1 MYDIFLGGVDTSSI
15 TIVWAMTELVRNRRV
30 MKKAHAKIRSY
41 VGIKSYVDESELEN
55 LHFLK
60 MVVKETLRLHPPG
73 TLLLPREVMSHFKI
87 GDYDI
92 NPKTRIL
99 INVWAIG
106 RDPNTWKNPNEFY
119 LERFED
125 NAIDFRGQNFGLLPF
140 GFGRRM
146 CPGIT
151 MASTVVMVTLA
162 NLLYHFDWKLPNGMK
177 REDVSV
183 EEGVG
188 LNIYR
193 KLITSLPCAYYCFF
207 FFHILN

>member
-1 MYDIFLGGVDTSSI
+1 M
-15 TIVWAMTELVRNRRV
+15 
-30 MKKAHAKIRSY
+30 
-41 VGIKSYVDESELEN
+41 DESELEN

-60 MVVKETLRLHPPG
+60 MVVKEILRLHPPG

-106 RDPNTWKNPNEFY
+106 RDPNTWKNQNEFY

-193 KLITSLPCAYYCFF
+193 KLPLYLVPVIYDFERTLEQ
-207 FFHILN
+207 

>member
-1 MYDIFLGGVDTSSI
+1 M
-15 TIVWAMTELVRNRRV
+15 
-30 MKKAHAKIRSY
+30 
-41 VGIKSYVDESELEN
+41 
-55 LHFLK
+55 
-60 MVVKETLRLHPPG
+60 
-73 TLLLPREVMSHFKI
+73 
-87 GDYDI
+87 
-92 NPKTRIL
+92 

-106 RDPNTWKNPNEFY
+106 RDLNTWKNPNEFY
-119 LERFED
+119 PERFED

-140 GFGRRM
+140 GSGRRM

-162 NLLYHFDWKLPNGMK
+162 NLLYRFDWKLPNGMK

-207 FFHILN
+207 FFFFFHIQN